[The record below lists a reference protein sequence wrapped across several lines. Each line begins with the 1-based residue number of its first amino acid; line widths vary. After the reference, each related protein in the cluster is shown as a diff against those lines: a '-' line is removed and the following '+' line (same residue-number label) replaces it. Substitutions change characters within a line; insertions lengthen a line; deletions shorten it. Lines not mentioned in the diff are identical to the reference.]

1 MPDKHSPPH
10 AADAV
15 PAPPVTPAHALG
27 ANPGVRHRYISE
39 QLFGEHTEVEIQ
51 HGESTYRLR
60 LTSLGK
66 LILTK

>member
-1 MPDKHSPPH
+1 MPDQRIAPTSADPVPP
-10 AADAV
+10 
-15 PAPPVTPAHALG
+15 PSCGSTPA
-27 ANPGVRHRYISE
+27 RRRYISE

>member
-1 MPDKHSPPH
+1 MPDPLPPH
-10 AADAV
+10 STDTPPP
-15 PAPPVTPAHALG
+15 PANGPSHERLQH
-27 ANPGVRHRYISE
+27 PGTRPRYISE
-39 QLFGEHTEVEIQ
+39 QLFGEYTEVEIQ

>member
-1 MPDKHSPPH
+1 MPDRRLPPDTV
-10 AADAV
+10 DAV
-15 PAPPVTPAHALG
+15 PSPSVPAHTKRPETG
-27 ANPGVRHRYISE
+27 ARRRYISE